1 MAHTL
6 LYRRRKAC
14 IHRSKMNIMEKLKG
28 GLDTRKYF
36 LILSNLLD
44 ILEVTESIGF
54 NIEDIVLDLD
64 FATVSPEKWEI
75 HRFYL
80 PLLYCK
86 SFNDGIVNYMYKISI
101 YSKYS
106 AQSI

>member
-1 MAHTL
+1 
-6 LYRRRKAC
+6 
-14 IHRSKMNIMEKLKG
+14 MNIMQKLKD

-64 FATVSPEKWEI
+64 FATVSPEK
-75 HRFYL
+75 
-80 PLLYCK
+80 
-86 SFNDGIVNYMYKISI
+86 
-101 YSKYS
+101 
-106 AQSI
+106 